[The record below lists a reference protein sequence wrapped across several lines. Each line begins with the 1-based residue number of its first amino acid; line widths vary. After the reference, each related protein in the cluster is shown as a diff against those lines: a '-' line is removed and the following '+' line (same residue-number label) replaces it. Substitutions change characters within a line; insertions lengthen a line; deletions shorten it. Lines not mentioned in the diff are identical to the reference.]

1 MANGPGR
8 NAALRFAADDR
19 PPRALSVI
27 VGAQTALLV
36 CVPVV
41 VVTTIV
47 VRVAG
52 QSDDYLRWAIFASM
66 IIGGLLTILQ
76 ARRVGGLGGGTLT
89 VMGASGAAIGV
100 AVLAL
105 AAGGPALLAA
115 LVLAAGLC
123 QLLLAARLVLL
134 RRIITPVVSGTLI
147 ALVAVTVMPRAF
159 EMLTRLPDTA
169 PPAAAP
175 AITAVTMLCV
185 LGLMLRGRPLLR
197 AWSAVVGIGA
207 GCVTAALFG
216 VLDFGRVAA
225 VPWIGLPPVAAPGLD
240 VSFDAR
246 FWLLLPGFLFLSLVI
261 TIRQVTDAV
270 RMQQLSERDPKA
282 IDFRR
287 VQGSVAAGGAGTL
300 LAGLAGVL
308 PPWSYF
314 TGIALASGPGIAAR
328 RIGVT
333 IGAAFIALAFMPK
346 ITAIVVSIPPPILG
360 AYIIVVF
367 GITFTQG
374 LRVLFRE
381 EIEREYA
388 LIAGLAFWI
397 GAGIQ
402 FQAIF
407 PAYFATPAG
416 GMLANG
422 LTAGGLSILLLNLFM
437 DVTGPRRHR
446 IEVALRAESLPKLD
460 RFLKDFASRY
470 KWRGA
475 ATDRLRA
482 ACEEALLSLLRPEEE
497 GAAPADGERRLRLVA
512 RNTRRGAR
520 LEFTAARHA
529 GNLENQLALLGDRP
543 DPGSERDLSLALLR
557 HHAASVKHH
566 QYHNVDVLTV
576 LVSPG

>member
-1 MANGPGR
+1 MS
-8 NAALRFAADDR
+8 F
-19 PPRALSVI
+19 I
-27 VGAQTALLV
+27 IGAQSAMLV

-47 VRVAG
+47 ARVANQG
-52 QSDDYLRWAIFASM
+52 DDYLRWAIFASM
-66 IIGGLLTILQ
+66 IIGGLLTVVQSKRI
-76 ARRVGGLGGGTLT
+76 GGLGGGTLT
-89 VMGASGAAIGV
+89 VMGASGASIGV
-100 AVLAL
+100 GVLAL
-105 AAGGPALLAA
+105 VAGGAALLAA

-134 RRIITPVVSGTLI
+134 RRIITPVVSGTLT

-159 EMLTRLPDTA
+159 EMLTRLPDAA

-175 AITAVTMLCV
+175 TITAVTMLCV
-185 LGLMLRGRPLLR
+185 LGLMLRGRRLLR
-197 AWSAVVGIGA
+197 AWSAVIGIGA

-216 VLDFGRVAA
+216 VLDFGRAA
-225 VPWIGLPPVAAPGLD
+225 AAPWIGLPPVVPPGLD

-270 RMQQLSERDPKA
+270 RMQQLSEREPKA

-300 LAGLAGVL
+300 LSGLAGVL

-314 TGIALASGPGIAAR
+314 TGIALASGSGIAAR
-328 RIGVT
+328 RIGIY
-333 IGAAFIALAFMPK
+333 IGTAFIALAFMPK
-346 ITAIVVSIPPPILG
+346 ITAVVLSIPPPILG
-360 AYIIVVF
+360 AYIAVVF
-367 GITFTQG
+367 GIVFMQG

-381 EIEREYA
+381 GIDREYA
-388 LIAGLAFWI
+388 LIAGVAFWI
-397 GAGIQ
+397 GIGIQ

-407 PAYFATPAG
+407 PAYAATPAG
-416 GMLANG
+416 RMLANG

-437 DVTGPRRHR
+437 DLTGPRRHR
-446 IEVALRAESLPKLD
+446 VEVALRRRGLPELD
-460 RFLKDFASRY
+460 RFLRDFASRY
-470 KWRGA
+470 KWSGE

-482 ACEEALLSLLRPEEE
+482 ASEEALLSLLRSQK
-497 GAAPADGERRLRLVA
+497 GGHARATGERRLRLVV
-512 RNTRRGAR
+512 RNTRLGAR
-520 LEFTAARHA
+520 LEFTAARHV

-557 HHAASVKHH
+557 HHASSVKHH

-576 LVSPG
+576 RVRQG

>member
-1 MANGPGR
+1 MANGSGR
-8 NAALRFAADDR
+8 DVALRFAADDR
-19 PPRALSVI
+19 PPRAVSLI
-27 VGAQTALLV
+27 IGAQSAMLV

-47 VRVAG
+47 VRVAN
-52 QSDDYLRWAIFASM
+52 QSDAYLRWAIFASM
-66 IIGGLLTILQ
+66 VIGGLLTIVQ
-76 ARRVGGLGGGTLT
+76 ARRLGGLGGGTLT
-89 VMGASGAAIGV
+89 VMGASGAGIGV

-105 AAGGPALLAA
+105 VAGGPALLAA

-123 QLLLAARLVLL
+123 QLVLAARLVLL
-134 RRIITPVVSGTLI
+134 RRIITPVVSGTLT

-175 AITAVTMLCV
+175 TITAVTMLCV
-185 LGLMLRGRPLLR
+185 LGLMLRGRRLLR

-216 VLDFGRVAA
+216 VVDFGRVAEA
-225 VPWIGLPPVAAPGLD
+225 AWIGIPPVVPPGLD

-270 RMQQLSERDPKA
+270 RMQRLSEREPKA

-300 LAGLAGVL
+300 LSGLAGVL
-308 PPWSYF
+308 PPWSYV
-314 TGIALASGPGIAAR
+314 TGIALASGAGIAAR
-328 RIGVT
+328 RIGVY
-333 IGAAFIALAFMPK
+333 IGTAFIALAFMPK
-346 ITAIVVSIPPPILG
+346 ITAVILSIPPPILG
-360 AYIIVVF
+360 AYITVVF
-367 GITFTQG
+367 GIVFTQG

-381 EIEREYA
+381 GIDREYA

-397 GAGIQ
+397 GVGIQ

-407 PAYFATPAG
+407 PAYAATPAG
-416 GMLANG
+416 RMLANG
-422 LTAGGLSILLLNLFM
+422 LTAGGLAILLLNLFM
-437 DVTGPRRHR
+437 DLTGPRRHK
-446 IEVALRAESLPKLD
+446 IEVALRSRSLPELN
-460 RFLKDFASRY
+460 RFLNDFASRY
-470 KWRGA
+470 QWNGE
-475 ATDRLRA
+475 ATDRLGA
-482 ACEEALLSLLRPEEE
+482 ASEEALLSLLRSEED
-497 GAAPADGERRLRLVA
+497 GYAPATGERRLRLVA

-520 LEFTAARHA
+520 LEFTAAPHA
-529 GNLENQLALLGDRP
+529 GNLENQLALLEDRP

-557 HHAASVKHH
+557 HHAVSVRHH

-576 LVSPG
+576 RVSRG